1 MFLSSSFL
9 VAHSPV
15 SRFPSILLAAIFTLL
30 AIASTGCSG
39 SDEHIPL
46 ETPKGWAG
54 NTTYWW
60 QVAADTTGAFR
71 DLESLE
77 SMDIAGSDLLSMR
90 IDGASVQEMQFAQGK
105 FNLYVKESLI
115 ELLRN
120 EPEIVDSL
128 FERYVVP
135 RIQMDDL
142 SGDVQPLIK
151 EQQRRGYQILSRHFR
166 YPRTLTRLGT
176 DIPVPAPDSLRDNE
190 LSGAV
195 FIQIALNKEGVP
207 IALTKLQGVH
217 PVLDRIAMRAMTE
230 MRWQPAFVL
239 RGGTSKPTPSWTRMK
254 VRFGPQQ

>member
-1 MFLSSSFL
+1 MHRLTSIFVLFAL
-9 VAHSPV
+9 VV
-15 SRFPSILLAAIFTLL
+15 TLVT
-30 AIASTGCSG
+30 ATGCG
-39 SDEHIPL
+39 GPDEHIPL

-71 DLESLE
+71 DLATLE
-77 SMDIAGSDLLSMR
+77 TMSVAGSDLLSMR
-90 IDGASVQEMQFAQGK
+90 IDGASVQEMQLAQSK
-105 FNLYVKESLI
+105 FNQFVKESLI
-115 ELLRN
+115 ELFRN

-151 EQQRRGYQILSRHFR
+151 EQQRRGYQILSHHFR
-166 YPRTLTRLGT
+166 YPRTLTRLGE
-176 DIPVPAPDSLRDNE
+176 DIPIAVPDSLRDNE
-190 LSGAV
+190 LFGAV
-195 FIQIALNKEGVP
+195 FIQIALNKEGIP

-239 RGGTSKPTPSWTRMK
+239 RGGTSKPTRSWTRMK
-254 VRFGPQQ
+254 VRFGPQE

>member
-1 MFLSSSFL
+1 MVTL
-9 VAHSPV
+9 V
-15 SRFPSILLAAIFTLL
+15 
-30 AIASTGCSG
+30 IATGCG
-39 SDEHIPL
+39 GPEEHIPL

-60 QVAADTTGAFR
+60 QVAADTSGAFR
-71 DLESLE
+71 DLATLE
-77 SMDIAGSDLLSMR
+77 TMGVEGSDLLSMR
-90 IDGASVQEMQFAQGK
+90 IDGASDQEMQLAQGK
-105 FNLYVKESLI
+105 FNQYVKESLI
-115 ELLRN
+115 ELFRN

-142 SGDVQPLIK
+142 GGDVQPLIK

-166 YPRTLTRLGT
+166 YPRTRTRLGA
-176 DIPVPAPDSLRDNE
+176 DIPGPVPDSLRDND

-195 FIQIALNKEGVP
+195 FIQIALNKQGVP

-239 RGGTSKPTPSWTRMK
+239 RGGTSKPTRSWTRMK

>member
-176 DIPVPAPDSLRDNE
+176 DIPVPVPDSLRDNE

-195 FIQIALNKEGVP
+195 FFTDRTQQGGRSHCADETAGRSSCARPDCHARHDRDAL
-207 IALTKLQGVH
+207 AARL
-217 PVLDRIAMRAMTE
+217 RI
-230 MRWQPAFVL
+230 
-239 RGGTSKPTPSWTRMK
+239 TR
-254 VRFGPQQ
+254 RDL